1 MEEALELEPPLEA
14 RAQVHFELLEYS
26 RSPKNF
32 LEAFFV
38 SAELQECRQNLLDNG
53 FPTTLGFGV
62 GAKLFCLP
70 SEAETIIDHIREA
83 ELVFDVDNGN
93 HTHVNFAGLKPRHI
107 VCSAE
112 FREAID
118 RAVENRPN
126 RKGRDNI
133 RLKRS
138 LQIVAFA

>member
-14 RAQVHFELLEYS
+14 CVQVHFELLEYN
-26 RSPKNF
+26 RSPANF
-32 LEAFFV
+32 LEAFDK
-38 SAELQECRQNLLDNG
+38 SAELQKCRQNLLDNE
-53 FPTTLGFGV
+53 FPTTLGSGDGD

-70 SEAETIIDHIREA
+70 SEADIIIDHIREA
-83 ELVFDVDNGN
+83 ELVFDVDG
-93 HTHVNFAGLKPRHI
+93 THVKFAGLKPRHI

-112 FREAID
+112 FRGAID
-118 RAVENRPN
+118 RALENRPN
-126 RKGRDNI
+126 PRCRDKI

>member
-14 RAQVHFELLEYS
+14 CVQVHFELLEYN

-32 LEAFFV
+32 LEAFV
-38 SAELQECRQNLLDNG
+38 MSAELQECRQNLLDNG
-53 FPTTLGFGV
+53 FPTTLGLGE

-70 SEAETIIDHIREA
+70 SEAKIIIDHIREA
-83 ELVFDVDNGN
+83 ELVFDVDNG
-93 HTHVNFAGLKPRHI
+93 THVNFAGLKPRHI

-118 RAVENRPN
+118 RALENRPN
-126 RKGRDNI
+126 PRCRDKI

>member
-14 RAQVHFELLEYS
+14 CVQVHFELLEYN

-32 LEAFFV
+32 LEAFV
-38 SAELQECRQNLLDNG
+38 MSAELQECRQNLLDNG

-70 SEAETIIDHIREA
+70 SEAAIIVDYIREA
-83 ELVFDVDNGN
+83 ELFFDDG
-93 HTHVNFAGLKPRHI
+93 THVTFAGLKPRHI
-107 VCSAE
+107 ICSAE

-118 RAVENRPN
+118 RALENRPN
-126 RKGRDNI
+126 PRCRDKI

>member
-14 RAQVHFELLEYS
+14 CVQVHFELLEYN
-26 RSPKNF
+26 RSPANF
-32 LEAFFV
+32 LEAFV
-38 SAELQECRQNLLDNG
+38 MSAELQECRQNLLDNG

-83 ELVFDVDNGN
+83 ELVFDVDNG
-93 HTHVNFAGLKPRHI
+93 THVNFAGLKPRHI

-126 RKGRDNI
+126 PRSRDNI
-133 RLKRS
+133 RVRRS